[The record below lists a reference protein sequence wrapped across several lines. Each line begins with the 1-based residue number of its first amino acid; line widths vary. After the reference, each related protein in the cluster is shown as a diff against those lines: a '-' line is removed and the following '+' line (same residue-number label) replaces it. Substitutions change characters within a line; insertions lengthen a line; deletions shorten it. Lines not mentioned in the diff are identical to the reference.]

1 MLLGSNNLI
10 DEIKDETPNLSI
22 KIIFLKVIHK
32 NELFRTKVHNNILIS
47 LLKNNLKSNF
57 EITNENIELYYN
69 KEELLV
75 IKSLISYNINKNHN
89 VEVIVTDTTI
99 VDEKDK
105 NEK

>member
-1 MLLGSNNLI
+1 MGSNNLI
-10 DEIKDETPNLSI
+10 EEIKDETLNASI
-22 KIIFLKVIHK
+22 KIIFLTVIHK
-32 NELFRTKVHNNILIS
+32 KERFQIKVHNNIIIS
-47 LLKNNLKSNF
+47 LLKDNLKNYF

-99 VDEKDK
+99 VDEI
-105 NEK
+105 